1 MHIIGV
7 FDMSPKSPV
16 QKIIIYSATLILTFL
31 VGFVTG
37 GIQKTYDPEDCN
49 NTLREGSGAPDLKD
63 TDQ

>member
-1 MHIIGV
+1 
-7 FDMSPKSPV
+7 MSPKSPV

-37 GIQKTYDPEDCN
+37 GIQKTYDPEGCN

>member
-1 MHIIGV
+1 
-7 FDMSPKSPV
+7 MSPKSPV

-49 NTLREGSGAPDLKD
+49 NTLRESSGAPDIRSNE
-63 TDQ
+63 Q